1 MTTTISVKDT
11 LGHGTGVASRDGD
24 KVYELIDKSLKAG
37 DHVNLSFEGIE
48 LLTTAFLN
56 SAIGRLYGV
65 YDKENLKKQFTIK
78 APDRQDKILIEAVID
93 NAIRYFEKHRIEQ

>member
-11 LGHGTGVASRDGD
+11 IGHNVGVVSSDGD
-24 KVYELIDKSLKAG
+24 KVYELIDESLKA
-37 DHVNLSFEGIE
+37 DNPVNLSFEGID
-48 LLTTAFLN
+48 LLTTTFLN